1 MSQNSYH
8 KFTTLKEEC
17 PLCKVLMAVS
27 GNQRYLIS
35 KYKLGATS
43 DIANAVKH
51 PSSDMRKLI
60 SIMDLAGPFKYSQGK
75 NKFKIWIV
83 LFLSAKTHVLRLH
96 TVYSL
101 SSQDLISSVL
111 TYCNNNDAKILMC
124 DSGSNFSAK
133 SKIVN
138 TSMNKYTNPGKVLK
152 IQKQQFPIGQETE
165 VDSENHFNVSEFKT
179 LLYDTKI
186 DFILYAAKRH
196 EAVSRIELLAKQV
209 KQIFAQKGIYN
220 LLQEG
225 NYTLNQFLLIL
236 SNTETI
242 INSRPLFF
250 SQEGSLISPRSIELV
265 LNQSPHSMDYGV
277 LDSQGLHE
285 VSRILTSAIFTEV
298 FLNNILDKSQNYKHK
313 SPGTSS
319 IHSIKIGDVVM
330 DPKSFKDT
338 KNFCR
343 SIFRVIWINKN
354 HSWCMLKK
362 PRSLF
367 SLNTKYK
374 QFKNWTQARKL
385 KYAVEQSIY
394 ITRATNHLVLI
405 THTDKNEEIIIEP
418 PLLQDF
424 LHITKLEKVILG
436 QQDTITTGKFLQDTR
451 GSKVDISLNLFKT
464 LNPELTIPRLKPR
477 NNKKLSTF
485 NDLSEDQVTQLL
497 KDSFLQENPH
507 LRNVGED
514 DFNPLKQIK
523 EDLNITP
530 EIIEIPSQENLTI
543 VQPEKDPINVQ
554 GEAVIDSSLV
564 KIPRKRQKP
573 DFYKP

>member
-1 MSQNSYH
+1 
-8 KFTTLKEEC
+8 
-17 PLCKVLMAVS
+17 
-27 GNQRYLIS
+27 
-35 KYKLGATS
+35 
-43 DIANAVKH
+43 
-51 PSSDMRKLI
+51 
-60 SIMDLAGPFKYSQGK
+60 
-75 NKFKIWIV
+75 
-83 LFLSAKTHVLRLH
+83 
-96 TVYSL
+96 
-101 SSQDLISSVL
+101 
-111 TYCNNNDAKILMC
+111 
-124 DSGSNFSAK
+124 
-133 SKIVN
+133 
-138 TSMNKYTNPGKVLK
+138 
-152 IQKQQFPIGQETE
+152 
-165 VDSENHFNVSEFKT
+165 
-179 LLYDTKI
+179 
-186 DFILYAAKRH
+186 
-196 EAVSRIELLAKQV
+196 
-209 KQIFAQKGIYN
+209 
-220 LLQEG
+220 
-225 NYTLNQFLLIL
+225 
-236 SNTETI
+236 
-242 INSRPLFF
+242 
-250 SQEGSLISPRSIELV
+250 
-265 LNQSPHSMDYGV
+265 
-277 LDSQGLHE
+277 
-285 VSRILTSAIFTEV
+285 
-298 FLNNILDKSQNYKHK
+298 
-313 SPGTSS
+313 
-319 IHSIKIGDVVM
+319 
-330 DPKSFKDT
+330 
-338 KNFCR
+338 
-343 SIFRVIWINKN
+343 
-354 HSWCMLKK
+354 MLKK

-374 QFKNWTQARKL
+374 QFQNWTQARKL